1 MTQEK
6 LDMYLMTNQK
16 YLPADK
22 AVFLKE
28 TLKKIDD
35 SKFTMVSAV
44 EFKDPTTLLLV
55 SIFLGALGI
64 DRFTLGDTG
73 MGILKLLTG
82 AVCAVFWPLSTGL
95 LFKKAR
101 APYPGRACFSFLI
114 PFKQAEEPRLS
125 RQMP

>member
-1 MTQEK
+1 MLE
-6 LDMYLMTNQK
+6 
-16 YLPADK
+16 LPPLQAPSRVNLQNVAIAQRK

-64 DRFTLGDTG
+64 DHFMLGDTG
-73 MGILKLLTG
+73 MGILRKH
-82 AVCAVFWPLSTGL
+82 
-95 LFKKAR
+95 
-101 APYPGRACFSFLI
+101 
-114 PFKQAEEPRLS
+114 
-125 RQMP
+125 